1 MKKILIVDDSETIRQ
16 QVKRT
21 LEQAGW
27 ATVEATDGI
36 DGLAQAELHPD
47 IAMALLDVNMP
58 RLNGLDML
66 EKLRASAPF
75 ASVPV
80 LMLTTEAEPALI
92 DRAKKLG
99 AKGWIVKPVAPQLLV
114 NAVAKL
120 AR

>member
-27 ATVEATDGI
+27 ETVEASDGVE
-36 DGLAQAELHPD
+36 GMTQAELHPD

-58 RLNGLDML
+58 RLNGLDLL
-66 EKLRASAPF
+66 EKLRASPQT

-80 LMLTTEAEPALI
+80 LMLTTEAEPALTQ
-92 DRAKKLG
+92 RAKKLG
-99 AKGWIVKPVAPQLLV
+99 AKGWIVKPVTPQLLV